1 MVCYVCFNRGL
12 FHFDDLLR
20 TSPDNH
26 VELSSVCVRP
36 PGATSSRIRFP
47 QPFAVSI
54 DPILLTIPSRF
65 PTGLH
70 LPHFSWTPAFVDDPS
85 EIDLRD
91 AHFHTAGNHFI
102 LHHLDYYILYHNRLK
117 LQHYIDVLSM
127 QIQQVNQHY
136 QMRFLWASATANVH
150 RRWTCALTKPWATQK
165 TPADTYQ
172 TRWGHRFFFETDY
185 IKEVKHPPPFIPQL
199 TRRASFS
206 WSRLKCLKKMCQVSS
221 FFLSVCQKLHSDT
234 TITLNVCGIGLL
246 LERSCR
252 RVFGYQLLSGFTFLV
267 LTRCLTGV
275 HHLQTEDQ
283 LAISSRWPTQ
293 SRFRSWSIWNFSC
306 LTNAKRDYS
315 TKTQNL
321 ETVRSCI
328 LANRETYI
336 CAWMTSKYPGKTLT
350 MSIPQKDFRLTF
362 DVLKDG
368 KMYHR
373 PVAHDHTIYQTMLYW
388 ELSWS
393 SPTLCFTARPP
404 YNS

>member
-1 MVCYVCFNRGL
+1 MCTSSGCYVISNSISAAVCSLDRSDTP
-12 FHFDDLLR
+12 HD
-20 TSPDNH
+20 
-26 VELSSVCVRP
+26 SVP
-36 PGATSSRIRFP
+36 ISDWAT
-47 QPFAVSI
+47 
-54 DPILLTIPSRF
+54 PSAF
-65 PTGLH
+65 QLD
-70 LPHFSWTPAFVDDPS
+70 PAFVDDPS

-206 WSRLKCLKKMCQVSS
+206 WSRLNCLKKMCQVSS

-306 LTNAKRDYS
+306 LTNAKKRLLNEDPELGNCPVLHLSKPRDLYLRIDDIEIPWENIDHVNS
-315 TKTQNL
+315 TKRLQT
-321 ETVRSCI
+321 
-328 LANRETYI
+328 
-336 CAWMTSKYPGKTLT
+336 
-350 MSIPQKDFRLTF
+350 DFRCSQGWQDVPPPRGTRPYHLPNNVILGTF
-362 DVLKDG
+362 LVFSYSLLHG
-368 KMYHR
+368 S
-373 PVAHDHTIYQTMLYW
+373 T
-388 ELSWS
+388 
-393 SPTLCFTARPP
+393 TLQLLASMKEKGPMHSDIMTRG
-404 YNS
+404 